1 MASLAAHFTASLFL
15 CPLGVRR
22 LFCSVSLYLRN
33 PSLYRSRIWYL
44 SEHKWKNFD
53 LYTLLLVL
61 PIASLSHVFIFLAF
75 SDSPTYRFSF
85 LQQSLVI
92 FLFWAILILIILK
105 ESLDLC
111 LIPDGF
117 IFIFA
122 GIAFAIESYMSG
134 RGVVGLGGAVY
145 GFLGGLAAFCA
156 ACCLYLSVRPSAFF
170 AEFLLSSGL
179 LLKGTWVLQVGLSLY
194 TDAFGL
200 KGCDKI
206 SGQTL
211 AKGEIDVKC
220 ELQDDKWRGMVLM
233 NLVFIVHVIL
243 VMTTSFVLFALLH
256 QNRNMRWGQ
265 GGGLLPAEIGSE
277 SMLMHP
283 LPELEME

>member
-44 SEHKWKNFD
+44 SEPKWKNFD

-75 SDSPTYRFSF
+75 SESPTYRFSF

-92 FLFWAILILIILK
+92 FLFWAILILVILK

-111 LIPDGF
+111 LVPDGF

-145 GFLGGLAAFCA
+145 GFLGGLAALCA

-179 LLKGTWVLQVGLSLY
+179 LLK
-194 TDAFGL
+194 
-200 KGCDKI
+200 I
-206 SGQTL
+206 SGQSL
-211 AKGEIDVKC
+211 AKEEIDVKC
-220 ELQDDKWRGMVLM
+220 ELQDDMWRGMVLM

-243 VMTTSFVLFALLH
+243 VMTTSFVLFGLLH
-256 QNRNMRWGQ
+256 RNRNMRWGQ
-265 GGGLLPAEIGSE
+265 GSGLLPAEIGSE

>member
-61 PIASLSHVFIFLAF
+61 PIGSLFHILIFLAF
-75 SDSPTYRFSF
+75 SDSPAYRFSF
-85 LQQSLVI
+85 LQH
-92 FLFWAILILIILK
+92 
-105 ESLDLC
+105 LDLC
-111 LIPDGF
+111 LVPDGF

-122 GIAFAIESYMSG
+122 GIAFATESYMCG

-145 GFLGGLAAFCA
+145 GILGGLAAFCA

-194 TDAFGL
+194 TDAFSL
-200 KGCDKI
+200 KGCEKI

-220 ELQDDKWRGMVLM
+220 ELQDDMWRGMVLM

-243 VMTTSFVLFALLH
+243 VMTTSFVLFGLLH
-256 QNRNMRWGQ
+256 RNRNMRWGQ
-265 GGGLLPAEIGSE
+265 GSGLLPAEIGSE

>member
-15 CPLGVRR
+15 CPVGVRR

-33 PSLYRSRIWYL
+33 PSLYRSRIWYI
-44 SEHKWKNFD
+44 SEQKWKNFD

-61 PIASLSHVFIFLAF
+61 PIASLSHIFIFLAF

-92 FLFWAILILIILK
+92 FLFWAILILITFK

-111 LIPDGF
+111 LVPDGF

-145 GFLGGLAAFCA
+145 GFLGGLAAICSL
-156 ACCLYLSVRPSAFF
+156 CCLYLSVRPSAFF

-194 TDAFGL
+194 TDAFTL
-200 KGCDKI
+200 QGCDKI
-206 SGQTL
+206 SGKTL
-211 AKGEIDVKC
+211 SQGEIDVKC
-220 ELQDDKWRGMVLM
+220 ELQDDMWRGMVLM
-233 NLVFIVHVIL
+233 NLVFVMHVIL
-243 VMTTSFVLFALLH
+243 VMSISFVLFGLLH
-256 QNRNMRWGQ
+256 RNRNMRWSQ
-265 GGGLLPAEIGSE
+265 RSGLLPTEIGSE

>member
-44 SEHKWKNFD
+44 SEPKWKNFD

-61 PIASLSHVFIFLAF
+61 PIASLSHIFIFLAF
-75 SDSPTYRFSF
+75 SESPTYRFSF

-92 FLFWAILILIILK
+92 FLFWAILILVIFK

-111 LIPDGF
+111 LVPDGF

-145 GFLGGLAAFCA
+145 GFLGGLAAF
-156 ACCLYLSVRPSAFF
+156 VR
-170 AEFLLSSGL
+170 GL
-179 LLKGTWVLQVGLSLY
+179 LLVFV
-194 TDAFGL
+194 
-200 KGCDKI
+200 GCDKI

-211 AKGEIDVKC
+211 AKAEIDVKC
-220 ELQDDKWRGMVLM
+220 ELQDDMWRGMVLM

-243 VMTTSFVLFALLH
+243 VMTTSFVLFGLLH
-256 QNRNMRWGQ
+256 RNRDMRWGQ
-265 GGGLLPAEIGSE
+265 GGGLLPAELGSE

>member
-61 PIASLSHVFIFLAF
+61 PIGSLFHILIFLAF

-85 LQQSLVI
+85 LQQSVVI
-92 FLFWAILILIILK
+92 FLFWAILILIIFK

-111 LIPDGF
+111 LVPDGF
-117 IFIFA
+117 IFTFA
-122 GIAFAIESYMSG
+122 GIAFATESYMCG
-134 RGVVGLGGAVY
+134 GGVVGLGGAVY
-145 GFLGGLAAFCA
+145 GILGGLAAFCA

-179 LLKGTWVLQVGLSLY
+179 LLK
-194 TDAFGL
+194 
-200 KGCDKI
+200 
-206 SGQTL
+206 

-220 ELQDDKWRGMVLM
+220 ELQDDMWRGMVLM

-243 VMTTSFVLFALLH
+243 VMTTSFVLFGLLH
-256 QNRNMRWGQ
+256 RNRNMRWGQ
-265 GGGLLPAEIGSE
+265 GSGLLPAEIGSE